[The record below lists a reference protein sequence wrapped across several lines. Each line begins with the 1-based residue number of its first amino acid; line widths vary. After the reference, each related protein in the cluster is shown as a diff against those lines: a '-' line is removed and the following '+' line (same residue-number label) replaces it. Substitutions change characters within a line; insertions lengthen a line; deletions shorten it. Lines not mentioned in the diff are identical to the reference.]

1 MRTEL
6 RASPSWTTRLIRSWA
21 AERPA
26 AVCAVVLALVGAG
39 IDLTTPLVIG
49 SVVDGLATGRAVARW
64 ALVLL
69 LVAAVLRFVVQFGQR
84 ATASRL
90 ATRVQHE
97 LRVALLASLCRYSGE
112 QQDALRR
119 GEVVSRSVTD
129 LQVIQALLALAPQ
142 AAAAVCHVTV
152 QIVVMFVLSPVLALA
167 TLVTVPLAGA
177 LVVRSRRRIHA
188 ATWLSQQAAADLT
201 SFTGEAV
208 AGLPVTKVF
217 QREDLVESRFRALAS
232 ALFGRRRLVARLNS
246 VFTPVLITLPQFALV
261 LVIGIG
267 GAMTLRGDI
276 GVGTFVVFATYLL
289 TMTGLVRL
297 LAGVVSATALAR
309 SSADRIHAVIDS
321 GGHEPDTAD
330 DGSRARRGGG
340 LGVVLSDVGL
350 TLGPEARDVLR
361 GMSLTVAPG
370 ECLGIAGRAG
380 AGKSVLGLLLQ
391 GQYRHT
397 SGRVELV
404 DRAGGSRAAAP
415 GDPDAVLVAQEP
427 FLFSGTIRDNILL
440 GRDFRGDR
448 YASAVD
454 DAAVDTML
462 GRMPDGDRTH
472 VGEGGARL
480 SGGER
485 QRIALARALY
495 NSPGLLVLDDATSAL
510 DTLTEARVLDAL
522 RRRLR
527 DGCTVV
533 VTGRR
538 RVVLSLAD
546 RIAVV
551 EGGRVVEHGGA
562 TELMQRSVRLKA
574 LMGEETGTPTLGADE
589 IAGGERGARGV
600 PPANGGPVRARAGY
614 QGDPAAALGAYAARL
629 PVVVDEPTES
639 DLGSG
644 RRDGPFGFGEA
655 LRPVRLPALAA
666 VVCIGVEVVAAVTL
680 PAVARAVLGRSAERD
695 VTAVGALFALGLAV
709 TAVSWVAGWGT
720 IRTTTLVCDRV
731 LFAVRLRCFRHIQR
745 LPLSYVDRVRSG
757 GLLTRMTAD
766 IDSLS
771 AFVQTGLLSLV
782 VNLLL
787 VLGVGLVVVWIAPG
801 HWPVLAGAGCVVLVG
816 TAVFQH
822 IVSRSYP
829 RARELLAAVNAD
841 LHEKAHGIRTAQI
854 FGCTGRIVAE
864 FAEKSAAYRD
874 ERRAGQRAVAWFFPL
889 VALTLD
895 MALISVLAS
904 DGPSGAGVPGSGTV
918 ADGGTVTALILYLSM
933 LYYPIQQIAT
943 VYDSAQQARVGFRRV
958 NGLLSEP
965 TEEPTGEPVG
975 TAADKA
981 VGEPVGEAVGGAPAG
996 ASRVGKDIRFDR
1008 VGFKYQ
1014 EDAPYSLLDVVLDIP
1029 PGTSLAVVGPTGAGK
1044 STIIKLLARFYR
1056 PQLGTIRVGGVDAD
1070 AIPLRDYRLRTAI
1083 VPQEA
1088 HLFSGS
1094 VGENIAF
1101 GRPGVS
1107 PAEIMEIVRSF
1118 GVSELIDSLPG
1129 GLDYDIGPRGTALS
1143 AGQRQVVAVLRAL
1156 VSSPELLLL
1165 DEATGALD
1173 LESERSVVNALRGD
1187 RSGRKTV
1194 LVAHRLATA
1203 AQADV
1208 IAVVERGRL
1217 LEVGGHESLLGS
1229 GGLYAELW
1237 AASGHDGTTIDLGR
1251 GGRA

>member
-1 MRTEL
+1 VRTEL
-6 RASPSWTTRLIRSWA
+6 RASPSWTARLIVLWA

-26 AVCAVVLALVGAG
+26 AVRAVALALVGTG

-49 SVVDGLATGRAVARW
+49 SVVDALATGRAVARS

-69 LVAAVLRFVVQFGQR
+69 MVAAVLRFVVQFGQR

-97 LRVALLASLCRYSGE
+97 LRVALLASLYRYSGE

-152 QIVVMFVLSPVLALA
+152 QIVIMFVLSPVLALA
-167 TLVTVPLAGA
+167 TLATVPLAGA

-201 SFTGEAV
+201 SFTGEAI

-217 QREDLVESRFRALAS
+217 QREDLVENRFRALAT
-232 ALFGRRRLVARLNS
+232 ALFGRRRRVARLNS

-267 GAMTLRGDI
+267 GAMTLRGEI

-297 LAGVVSATALAR
+297 LAGVVSAMALAR
-309 SSADRIHAVIDS
+309 SSADRVHAVIDS
-321 GGHEPDTAD
+321 GGHEPDPVD
-330 DGSRARRGGG
+330 DGSRTGRGG

-370 ECLGIAGRAG
+370 ECLGVAGRAG
-380 AGKSVLGLLLQ
+380 SGKSVLGLLLQ
-391 GQYRHT
+391 GQYRPT
-397 SGRVELV
+397 SGRFELV

-427 FLFSGTIRDNILL
+427 FLFSGTIKDNILL
-440 GRDFRGDR
+440 GREFRADR
-448 YASAVD
+448 YASAVA

-462 GRMPDGDRTH
+462 DRVPDGDRTH

-495 NSPGLLVLDDATSAL
+495 NSPGLLMLDDATSAL

-527 DGCTVV
+527 GGCTVV

-562 TELMQRSVRLKA
+562 VELMERSARLKA

-589 IAGGERGARGV
+589 IAGGERAGGEA
-600 PPANGGPVRARAGY
+600 PSASGGPGRAPAGG
-614 QGDPAAALGAYAARL
+614 QGDSGAAPGGYAVRTPA
-629 PVVVDEPTES
+629 VVDEPTES

-644 RRDGPFGFGEA
+644 LRDGPFGFGEA
-655 LRPVRLPALAA
+655 LRPVRPPALAA

-680 PAVARAVLGRSAERD
+680 PAVARAVLGRSAEGD
-695 VTAVGALFALGLAV
+695 ATAVGALFALGLAV

-720 IRTTTLVCDRV
+720 VRTTTLVCDRV

-787 VLGVGLVVVWIAPG
+787 VLGVGLVVVLIAPG
-801 HWPVLAGAGCVVLVG
+801 QWLVLAGAGCVALAG
-816 TAVFQH
+816 AAVFQRV
-822 IVSRSYP
+822 VSRSYP

-864 FAEKSAAYRD
+864 FAERSAAYRD

-895 MALISVLAS
+895 MALICVLLPAAA
-904 DGPSGAGVPGSGTV
+904 DGPRGAGFSAGGTT

-943 VYDSAQQARVGFRRV
+943 VYDSAQQARVGVRRV

-965 TEEPTGEPVG
+965 TEEPAEEPAGKALGEPAG
-975 TAADKA
+975 KA
-981 VGEPVGEAVGGAPAG
+981 VGGVPAG
-996 ASRVGKDIRFDR
+996 ASRVAAAIRFDR
-1008 VGFKYQ
+1008 VGFKYR

-1029 PGTSLAVVGPTGAGK
+1029 PGASLAVVGPTGAGK
-1044 STIIKLLARFYR
+1044 STIIKLLARFYH
-1056 PQLGTIRVGGVDAD
+1056 PQLGTIRVGGVDVD
-1070 AIPLRDYRLRTAI
+1070 TIPLRDYRLRTAI

-1101 GRPGVS
+1101 GRPGVTH
-1107 PAEIMEIVRSF
+1107 AEIMEIVRSY
-1118 GVSELIDSLPG
+1118 GVSELIGSLPG
-1129 GLDYDIGPRGTALS
+1129 GLDYDIGPRGAALS

-1156 VSSPELLLL
+1156 VSCPELLLL

-1208 IAVVERGRL
+1208 IAVIERGRL

-1237 AASGHDGTTIDLGR
+1237 AASGHDGTTMDLER

>member
-1 MRTEL
+1 M
-6 RASPSWTTRLIRSWA
+6 SWA
-21 AERPA
+21 AERRA
-26 AVCAVVLALVGAG
+26 ALCAVVLALVGAG
-39 IDLTTPLVIG
+39 IDLATPLVVG
-49 SVVDGLATGRAVARW
+49 SVVDGLATGRAVARC

-69 LVAAVLRFVVQFGQR
+69 MVAAVLRFVVQFGQR

-97 LRVALLASLCRYSGE
+97 LRVALLSSLCRYSGE

-119 GEVVSRSVTD
+119 GEVVSRSITD
-129 LQVIQALLALAPQ
+129 LQVIQSLLALAPQ

-152 QIVVMFVLSPVLALA
+152 QIVIMFVLSPVLALA
-167 TLVTVPLAGA
+167 TLVTVPLAGV

-201 SFTGEAV
+201 SFTGEAI

-217 QREDLVESRFRALAS
+217 QREELIENRFRSLAS
-232 ALFGRRRLVARLNS
+232 ALFGRRRRVARLNS

-261 LVIGIG
+261 LVIGVG
-267 GAMTLRGDI
+267 GTMTLRGDI

-297 LAGVVSATALAR
+297 LAGVVSAIALAR
-309 SSADRIHAVIDS
+309 SSADRIHAIIDS
-321 GGHEPDTAD
+321 GGHEPDTVG
-330 DGSRARRGGG
+330 DGSRTGRGGGLGGG

-350 TLGPEARDVLR
+350 RLGPKARDVLR

-370 ECLGIAGRAG
+370 ECLGVAGRAG
-380 AGKSVLGLLLQ
+380 SGKSVLGLLLQ
-391 GQYRHT
+391 GQYRHS
-397 SGRVELV
+397 SGQVELV

-415 GDPDAVLVAQEP
+415 GDPDAVLVTQEP

-440 GRDFRGDR
+440 GREFRGDR
-448 YASAVD
+448 YASAVA

-462 GRMPDGDRTH
+462 DRMPDGDRTH
-472 VGEGGARL
+472 AGEGGARL

-527 DGCTVV
+527 GGCTVV

-562 TELMQRSVRLKA
+562 ADLMEHSVRLKA

-589 IAGGERGARGV
+589 IAGSGRGACEV
-600 PPANGGPVRARAGY
+600 PSANGGQGRARAGN
-614 QGDPAAALGAYAARL
+614 QKDSAAALGAYAARL
-629 PVVVDEPTES
+629 PAVVDKPAES
-639 DLGSG
+639 DLRSG

-666 VVCIGVEVVAAVTL
+666 VVCIGVEVVTAVTL
-680 PAVARAVLGRSAERD
+680 PAVARAVLGRSAEGD
-695 VTAVGALFALGLAV
+695 ATAVGALFALGLAV
-709 TAVSWVAGWGT
+709 TAVSWAAGWGT
-720 IRTTTLVCDRV
+720 IRTTTQVCDRV

-745 LPLSYVDRVRSG
+745 LPLPYVDRVRSG

-801 HWPVLAGAGCVVLVG
+801 YWLVLAGAGGVVLAG
-816 TAVFQH
+816 AAVFQRV
-822 IVSRSYP
+822 VSRSYP

-854 FGCTGRIVAE
+854 FRCTGRIVAQ

-874 ERRAGQRAVAWFFPL
+874 ERQVGQRAVAWFFPL
-889 VALTLD
+889 VALTID
-895 MALISVLAS
+895 MALICVLLPATA
-904 DGPSGAGVPGSGTV
+904 DGLPRAGVSDSGT
-918 ADGGTVTALILYLSM
+918 ATDSGTVTALILYLSM

-943 VYDSAQQARVGFRRV
+943 VYDSAQQARVGVRRV

-965 TEEPTGEPVG
+965 AEEPVG
-975 TAADKA
+975 EAADKA
-981 VGEPVGEAVGGAPAG
+981 VGEAVGGAPAG
-996 ASRVGKDIRFDR
+996 ASRVGADIRFDR
-1008 VGFKYQ
+1008 VGFKYR

-1029 PGTSLAVVGPTGAGK
+1029 PGVSLAVVGPTGAGK

-1056 PQLGTIRVGGVDAD
+1056 PQRGAIRVGGVDVD

-1101 GRPGVS
+1101 GRPGAS
-1107 PAEIMEIVRSF
+1107 PAEIVEIVRSF

-1129 GLDYDIGPRGTALS
+1129 GLDYDIGPRGSALS

-1156 VSSPELLLL
+1156 VSCPELLLL

-1229 GGLYAELW
+1229 GGLYAQLW
-1237 AASGHDGTTIDLGR
+1237 AASGHDGATIDRGR